1 MSSRVPVRSFLDP
14 TRCGLSGWL
23 AARVVAS
30 FVAALVVVSTARAQ
44 ESANSAWPARTVQFI
59 VPYTPGTGA
68 DILSRLLAPHLAQ
81 TWKVPVVTENRAG
94 ASGNLGAD
102 GVARAN
108 PDGYTLLFTATS
120 FATNPPLMAS
130 LPFDPVKSFAPV
142 AVVAASSMAL
152 MVNPS
157 LNVRSVREFVDLAK
171 ASPGSL
177 YYSSTGNGAP
187 QHLTMELIKLE
198 AGIDLVHVPYKG
210 SGGAV
215 ADLVAGH
222 VQAMVASLQTIAP
235 FAANGRLRML
245 AVLSE
250 RRQSAFPDVPTLAEA
265 GYPGLIV
272 DTWYAVFAP
281 AGTPGLVI
289 ARINAALAEAATRPE
304 VRAQM
309 ARQGMAPVG
318 GPPERLAETLRRDLA
333 RWARVIAA
341 AHIKAD

>member
-1 MSSRVPVRSFLDP
+1 MCLRQGARRS
-14 TRCGLSGWL
+14 
-23 AARVVAS
+23 
-30 FVAALVVVSTARAQ
+30 VAALITAAFAAMMLPGAPAEAQ
-44 ESANSAWPARTVQFI
+44 EAANAAWPVRTVQFI

-81 TWKVPVVTENRAG
+81 AWKVPVVTENRAG

-102 GVARAN
+102 AVARAN

-130 LPFDPVKSFAPV
+130 LPFDPVKSFTPV

-152 MVNPS
+152 MVNPGI
-157 LNVRSVREFVDLAK
+157 NARSVREFVDLAK

-245 AVLSE
+245 AVLSD
-250 RRQSAFPDVPTLAEA
+250 RRQPAFPDVPTLAEA
-265 GYPGLIV
+265 GYPGLVV

-281 AGTPGLVI
+281 AATPGLVV
-289 ARINAALAEAATRPE
+289 ARINAALTETAMRPD

-333 RWARVIAA
+333 RWGRVIAD